1 MLFSDKVKFV
11 RKKLY
16 LSQTALAKAIGVSF
30 PTINRWENGHTIPN
44 LVLQAKFEDFCKE
57 NDIKFAE

>member
-1 MLFSDKVKFV
+1 MLFSEKVKFV

-57 NDIKFAE
+57 NDIQFTE

>member
-57 NDIKFAE
+57 NDIKFTE